1 MINFL
6 FKKFLNVFLALF
18 GVVTI
23 IFFLF
28 NIIPS
33 DPAQMMLGQTENKEQ
48 IKNIKK
54 KFGFDLPIEKQY
66 LYYLNDLSPLSI
78 HTDNL
83 KDFNY
88 YDKNKY
94 HGFVFFSISGYFL
107 ILKVPYLRTS
117 YQKSGKPVFDIIK
130 ETLPNTFILALAS
143 IIIATFFGIT
153 FGIVSALY
161 KTKITDKLLQF
172 LSTLGMSMPSFF
184 SAILF
189 SWFFGYILSDYT
201 NLNMTGSLFE
211 LDDYGEVE
219 ELKLKNLILPAFV
232 LGIRPLSVIIQLM
245 RTSLINVLNQ
255 EYIRTAKA
263 KGLPMYK
270 IIYSH
275 SLKNSLNP
283 VVTVLSG
290 WFASLLAGSIFVEY
304 IFGWN
309 GLGKEIIFALNHM
322 DIPVIM
328 GSTFII
334 AFLFII
340 INILVD
346 ITHLYLDPRI
356 KYY

>member
-6 FKKFLNVFLALF
+6 LKKFLNIFLALF

-33 DPAQMMLGQTENKEQ
+33 DPAQMMLGQIENKEQ
-48 IKNIKK
+48 IKNIEK
-54 KFGFDLPIEKQY
+54 KFGFDLSIEKQY
-66 LYYLNDLSPLSI
+66 LYYLNDLSPVSI
-78 HTDNL
+78 LTDNL

-94 HGFVFFSISGYFL
+94 HGLVFFSTSGYFL
-107 ILKVPYLRTS
+107 ILKAPYLRTS

-153 FGIVSALY
+153 FGIISALY
-161 KTKITDKLLQF
+161 KKKITDKLLQF
-172 LSTLGMSMPSFF
+172 LSTFGMSMPSFF

-189 SWFFGYILSDYT
+189 SWIFGYILSDYT

-211 LDDYGEVE
+211 LDDYGEAE

-275 SLKNSLNP
+275 ALKNSLNP
-283 VVTVLSG
+283 VITVLSG

>member
-6 FKKFLNVFLALF
+6 FQKFLNLIFALF
-18 GVVTI
+18 GVVTV

-28 NIIPS
+28 HVIPS
-33 DPAQMMLGQTENKEQ
+33 DPAQMMLGQIENEEQ
-48 IKNIKK
+48 IQIIEKR
-54 KFGFDLPIEKQY
+54 FGFNLPIEKQY
-66 LYYLNDLSPLSI
+66 LFYLNDLSPLSF
-78 HTDNL
+78 HSNNNEAL
-83 KDFNY
+83 NY
-88 YDKNKY
+88 YDKSKY
-94 HGFVFFSISGYFL
+94 GGLVFLSLSEYYL
-107 ILKVPYLRTS
+107 VLKFPYLRTS
-117 YQKSGKPVFDIIK
+117 YQKSGKPVSEIIK

-143 IIIATFFGIT
+143 ILIATFFGIL
-153 FGIVSALY
+153 FGIISALN
-161 KTKITDKLLQF
+161 KKNMTDKLLQF
-172 LSTLGMSMPSFF
+172 VCTLGMSIPSFF

-189 SWFFGYILSDYT
+189 SWFFGFIISEYT
-201 NLNMTGSLFE
+201 NLNMTGSLYE
-211 LDDYGEVE
+211 LDDYGESEV
-219 ELKLKNLILPAFV
+219 LKLKNLILPSFV

-245 RTSLINVLNQ
+245 RTSLIDVLNK

-263 KGLPMYK
+263 KGLSMYK

-283 VVTVLSG
+283 VITVLSG

-304 IFGWN
+304 VFGWN

-334 AFLFII
+334 AFFFII

-356 KYY
+356 KHY

>member
-1 MINFL
+1 
-6 FKKFLNVFLALF
+6 
-18 GVVTI
+18 
-23 IFFLF
+23 
-28 NIIPS
+28 
-33 DPAQMMLGQTENKEQ
+33 
-48 IKNIKK
+48 
-54 KFGFDLPIEKQY
+54 
-66 LYYLNDLSPLSI
+66 
-78 HTDNL
+78 
-83 KDFNY
+83 
-88 YDKNKY
+88 
-94 HGFVFFSISGYFL
+94 
-107 ILKVPYLRTS
+107 
-117 YQKSGKPVFDIIK
+117 
-130 ETLPNTFILALAS
+130 
-143 IIIATFFGIT
+143 
-153 FGIVSALY
+153 
-161 KTKITDKLLQF
+161 
-172 LSTLGMSMPSFF
+172 
-184 SAILF
+184 
-189 SWFFGYILSDYT
+189 
-201 NLNMTGSLFE
+201 MTGSLFE

-263 KGLPMYK
+263 KGLSMYK

-283 VVTVLSG
+283 VITVLSG
-290 WFASLLAGSIFVEY
+290 WFASLLAGSVFVEY

>member
-6 FKKFLNVFLALF
+6 FQKFLNIIFALF
-18 GVVTI
+18 GVVTV

-28 NIIPS
+28 HIIPS
-33 DPAQMMLGQTENKEQ
+33 DPAQMMLGQIENEEQ
-48 IKNIKK
+48 IQNIEKK
-54 KFGFDLPIEKQY
+54 YGFNLPVEKQY
-66 LYYLNDLSPLSI
+66 LFYLNDLSPLSF
-78 HTDNL
+78 HSNDNE
-83 KDFNY
+83 DFNY
-88 YDKNKY
+88 YDKPKY
-94 HGFVFFSISGYFL
+94 GGLVFFSISEYYL
-107 ILKVPYLRTS
+107 VLKFPYLRTS
-117 YQKSGKPVFDIIK
+117 YQKFGKPVSEIIK

-143 IIIATFFGIT
+143 ILIATFFGIL
-153 FGIVSALY
+153 FGIISALN
-161 KTKITDKLLQF
+161 KKNMTDKLLQF
-172 LSTLGMSMPSFF
+172 ICTLGMSIPSFF

-189 SWFFGYILSDYT
+189 SWFFGFIISEYT
-201 NLNMTGSLFE
+201 NLNMTGSLYE
-211 LDDYGEVE
+211 LDDYGEIE
-219 ELKLKNLILPAFV
+219 ELKLKNIILPAFV

-245 RTSLINVLNQ
+245 RTSLIDVLNQ

-263 KGLPMYK
+263 KGLSMYK

-283 VVTVLSG
+283 VITVLSG

-304 IFGWN
+304 VFGWN

-328 GSTFII
+328 GATFII

>member
-6 FKKFLNVFLALF
+6 FNKFLNIFLALL

-28 NIIPS
+28 NILPS
-33 DPAQMMLGQTENKEQ
+33 DPAQMMLGQIENEEQ
-48 IKNIKK
+48 IRNINK
-54 KFGFDLPIEKQY
+54 KFGFDLPIEKQFI
-66 LYYLNDLSPLSI
+66 YYLNDLSPISI
-78 HTDNL
+78 HTNNN

-88 YDKNKY
+88 YDKFKY
-94 HGFVFFSISGYFL
+94 GGLVLFSISQYYF
-107 ILKVPYLRTS
+107 ILKLPFLRTS
-117 YQKSGKPVFDIIK
+117 YQKSGKPVADIIK
-130 ETLPNTFILALAS
+130 ETLPNTFILALSS
-143 IIIATFFGIT
+143 IIIATFFGIL
-153 FGIVSALY
+153 FGIISALN
-161 KTKITDKLLQF
+161 KKNITDKLLQF
-172 LSTLGMSMPSFF
+172 VCTLGMSMPSFF

-189 SWFFGYILSDYT
+189 SWFFGFILTDYT
-201 NLNMTGSLFE
+201 NLNMTGSLYE
-211 LDDYGEVE
+211 LDDYGEAN

-245 RTSLINVLNQ
+245 RTSLIDVLNQ
-255 EYIRTAKA
+255 DYIRTAKA
-263 KGLPMYK
+263 KGLSVFK

-275 SLKNSLNP
+275 CLKNSLNP
-283 VVTVLSG
+283 VITVLSG

-304 IFGWN
+304 IFGWK

-346 ITHLYLDPRI
+346 ITHSYLDPRI
-356 KYY
+356 KLF

>member
-6 FKKFLNVFLALF
+6 FHKVLNIFLALF
-18 GVVTI
+18 GVITI

-33 DPAQMMLGQTENKEQ
+33 DPAQMMLGQIEDEEQ
-48 IKNIKK
+48 IRNIEKK
-54 KFGFDLPIEKQY
+54 YGFDLPLEKQY
-66 LYYLNDLSPLSI
+66 LFYLNDLSPISI
-78 HTDNL
+78 HTNNN
-83 KDFNY
+83 KDFIY
-88 YDKNKY
+88 YDKLKY
-94 HGFVFFSISGYFL
+94 DGLNLFSTSKHFL
-107 ILKVPYLRTS
+107 ILKFPYLRTS
-117 YQKSGKPVFDIIK
+117 YQKSGKPVSDIIK
-130 ETLPNTFILALAS
+130 ETLPNTFILALSS
-143 IIIATFFGIT
+143 IIIATFFGIS
-153 FGIVSALY
+153 FGIISALN
-161 KTKITDKLLQF
+161 KKNITDKLLQF
-172 LSTLGMSMPSFF
+172 ICTLGMSMPSFF

-189 SWFFGYILSDYT
+189 SWFFGFILSEYT
-201 NLNMTGSLFE
+201 NLNMTGSLYE

-219 ELKLKNLILPAFV
+219 EIKIKNLILPAFV
-232 LGIRPLSVIIQLM
+232 LGIRPLSVIVQLM
-245 RTSLINVLNQ
+245 RTSLLDTLNQ

-263 KGLPMYK
+263 KGLSMFK
-270 IIYSH
+270 IIYYH

-283 VVTVLSG
+283 VITVLSG

-328 GSTFII
+328 GSTLII

>member
-6 FKKFLNVFLALF
+6 FNKLLNVFLALF

-28 NIIPS
+28 NILPS
-33 DPAQMMLGQTENKEQ
+33 DPAQMMLGQIENEEQ
-48 IKNIKK
+48 IRNINK
-54 KFGFDLPIEKQY
+54 KFGFDLPIEKQFI
-66 LYYLNDLSPLSI
+66 YYLNDLSPISI
-78 HTDNL
+78 HTNNN

-88 YDKNKY
+88 YDKFKY
-94 HGFVFFSISGYFL
+94 GGLVLFSISQYYL
-107 ILKVPYLRTS
+107 ILKLPFLRTS
-117 YQKSGKPVFDIIK
+117 YQKSGKPVADIIK
-130 ETLPNTFILALAS
+130 ETLPNTFILALSS
-143 IIIATFFGIT
+143 IIIATFFGIL
-153 FGIVSALY
+153 FGIISALN
-161 KTKITDKLLQF
+161 KKNITDKLLQF
-172 LSTLGMSMPSFF
+172 ICTLGMSMPSFF

-189 SWFFGYILSDYT
+189 SWFFGFILTDYT
-201 NLNMTGSLFE
+201 NLNMTGSLYE
-211 LDDYGEVE
+211 LDDYGEAN

-245 RTSLINVLNQ
+245 RTSLIDVLNQ
-255 EYIRTAKA
+255 DYIRTAKA
-263 KGLPMYK
+263 KGLSVFK

-275 SLKNSLNP
+275 CLKNSLNP
-283 VVTVLSG
+283 VITVLSG

-346 ITHLYLDPRI
+346 ITHSYLDPRI
-356 KYY
+356 KLF

>member
-33 DPAQMMLGQTENKEQ
+33 DPVQMMLGQTENKEQ

-66 LYYLNDLSPLSI
+66 LYYLNDLSPVSI
-78 HTDNL
+78 HSDNL

-94 HGFVFFSISGYFL
+94 HGLVLFSISGYFL
-107 ILKVPYLRTS
+107 ILKSPYLRTS

-153 FGIVSALY
+153 FGIISALY
-161 KTKITDKLLQF
+161 KKKITDKLLQF

-283 VVTVLSG
+283 VITVLSG

>member
-6 FKKFLNVFLALF
+6 FKRVLNIFLALF

-33 DPAQMMLGQTENKEQ
+33 DPAQMMLGQIENKEQ
-48 IKNIKK
+48 IKNIEK
-54 KFGFDLPIEKQY
+54 KFGFDLPIENQY
-66 LYYLNDLSPLSI
+66 FFYLNDLSPISI
-78 HTDNL
+78 HTNDI

-94 HGFVFFSISGYFL
+94 HGLVFFSLSGYFL

-130 ETLPNTFILALAS
+130 ETLPNTFILAISS
-143 IIIATFFGIT
+143 IIIATFFGILL
-153 FGIVSALY
+153 GIISALN
-161 KTKITDKLLQF
+161 KQNLTDKLLQF
-172 LSTLGMSMPSFF
+172 VCTIGMSMPSFF

-189 SWFFGYILSDYT
+189 SWFFGYILADYT

-263 KGLPMYK
+263 KGLSMYK

-283 VVTVLSG
+283 VITVLSG
-290 WFASLLAGSIFVEY
+290 WFASLLAGSVFVEY